1 MCVRAATVMDV
12 PAGGLLEDRIDRAWF
27 FAGRPPTPAAPAQQQ
42 QQQRQP
48 PQHQASGQLP
58 SSSRSGGLQQQQRLG
73 VVAVAAAVDDG
84 SDSLETSS
92 VVAESIGSRV
102 RCGGLQCHTLGVTS
116 A

>member
-27 FAGRPPTPAAPAQQQ
+27 FAGRPPTAPSLPSPATHPQPPQQQPAQQA
-42 QQQRQP
+42 R
-48 PQHQASGQLP
+48 QLP
-58 SSSRSGGLQQQQRLG
+58 GSRGGGGLPQQRLG
-73 VVAVAAAVDDG
+73 VVVAVDEG

-102 RCGGLQCHTLGVTS
+102 RCR
-116 A
+116 